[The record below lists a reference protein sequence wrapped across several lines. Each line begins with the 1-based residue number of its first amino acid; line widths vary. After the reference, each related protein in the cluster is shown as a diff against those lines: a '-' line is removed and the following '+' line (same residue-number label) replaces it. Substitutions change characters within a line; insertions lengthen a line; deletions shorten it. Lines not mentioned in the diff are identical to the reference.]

1 VKSFLTSFIS
11 LDLHL
16 YALCWCLKLC
26 ESCYHE
32 NKKIQEEE
40 EEEEE
45 EEERFDVLIR
55 NELQLLVPN
64 RVYT

>member
-1 VKSFLTSFIS
+1 MKSFLTSFIS

-16 YALCWCLKLC
+16 HALCWCLKLC

-40 EEEEE
+40 EEEE
-45 EEERFDVLIR
+45 RFDVLIR

>member
-40 EEEEE
+40 EEE
-45 EEERFDVLIR
+45 RFDVLIR

>member
-1 VKSFLTSFIS
+1 M
-11 LDLHL
+11 
-16 YALCWCLKLC
+16 
-26 ESCYHE
+26 
-32 NKKIQEEE
+32 KIKIKEE

-55 NELQLLVPN
+55 NELQLLVPH

>member
-1 VKSFLTSFIS
+1 MWNHFYFFFSYLLICTYM
-11 LDLHL
+11 L
-16 YALCWCLKLC
+16 YVGAW
-26 ESCYHE
+26 SCVNHVIM
-32 NKKIQEEE
+32 KIKIKEE

-55 NELQLLVPN
+55 NELQLLVPH